1 MLHLPY
7 RVILCSASPRRQEL
21 LKTIL
26 PEFEIRVRDVD
37 ESFPGHLEA
46 ERIALFLALQKAK
59 AFEEEI
65 KAGELMITA
74 DTIVWLKDKAL
85 NKPADRNDAIRMLTE
100 LSGREHQVYTGVCLF
115 TNEKKKLF
123 FGMTRVFFKSLTP
136 EEIAYYVDQ
145 YSPYDKAGS
154 YGAQDF
160 IGMVGVEKIE
170 GGFYN
175 VMGLPM
181 KELYEELKQFDN
193 G

>member
-7 RVILCSASPRRQEL
+7 RVILCSASPRRQQL

-26 PEFEIRVRDVD
+26 PEFEIRKKDVD
-37 ESFPGHLEA
+37 ESFPGHLQA
-46 ERIALFLALQKAK
+46 ERIALYLALEKAR

-65 KAGELMITA
+65 KSGELMLTA
-74 DTIVWLKDKAL
+74 DTIVWLNDKAL
-85 NKPADRNDAIRMLTE
+85 NKPTDRDDAIRMLTE
-100 LSGREHQVYTGVCLF
+100 LSGREHQVFTGVCLF

-123 FGMTRVFFKSLTP
+123 YGMTRVFFKPLTSA
-136 EEIAYYVDQ
+136 EIEYYVDQ
-145 YSPYDKAGS
+145 YKPYDKAGA

>member
-7 RVILCSASPRRQEL
+7 KVILCSASPRRQEL

-26 PEFEIRVRDVD
+26 PDFEIRIKEVD
-37 ESFPGHLEA
+37 ESFPEHLEA
-46 ERIALFLALQKAK
+46 ERIALFLALQKAR

-65 KAGELMITA
+65 KPGELMITA
-74 DTIVWLKDKAL
+74 DTIVWLQNKAL
-85 NKPADRNDAIRMLTE
+85 NKPSDRDDAIRMLTE
-100 LSGREHQVYTGVCLF
+100 LSGQEHRVYTGVCVF
-115 TNEKKKLF
+115 TREKKKLF
-123 FGMTRVFFKSLTP
+123 FGMTRVFFKPLGAA
-136 EEIAYYVDQ
+136 EIVYYVDH
-145 YSPYDKAGS
+145 YKPYDKAGA

-181 KELYEELKQFDN
+181 KELYEELQHFDD
-193 G
+193 